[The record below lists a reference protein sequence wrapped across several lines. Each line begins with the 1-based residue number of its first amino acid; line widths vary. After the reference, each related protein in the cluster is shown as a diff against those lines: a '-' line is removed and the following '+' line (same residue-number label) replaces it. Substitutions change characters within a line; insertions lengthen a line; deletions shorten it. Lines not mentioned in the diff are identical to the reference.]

1 MRHEALLS
9 RGAGRF
15 VRQLLGLA
23 GPEWTVERAGERPWA
38 SATFDGMR
46 VRVAMRASG
55 GYAGRSIPDLCAQI
69 EQADY
74 GVVRYLVAEITA
86 RPEHGAISVEALLIA
101 QA

>member
-1 MRHEALLS
+1 
-9 RGAGRF
+9 
-15 VRQLLGLA
+15 
-23 GPEWTVERAGERPWA
+23 
-38 SATFDGMR
+38 
-46 VRVAMRASG
+46 MRASG